1 MDSRDIEK
9 SNRHPSDA
17 KSTTAFARLAGRL
30 QDRADSEHEQ
40 ALIRIVIVGL
50 LILLLLGFS
59 ALHHPDQKMRI
70 SAWLAIGYFVVS
82 ASYLVA
88 IIIQPRISPTRRLCA
103 MTTDLA
109 AISAFM
115 HFGGEA
121 AAPLYSLYLWVTFG
135 NGFRYGVS
143 YLAMAVFIAASGF
156 LIVILTTEFWRASM
170 PLGLG
175 LLATLI
181 ILPSYSAS
189 LIRKLRDA
197 KQQADTANL
206 AKSRFLATM
215 SHELRTPLN
224 AIIGT
229 SELLTGTGLD
239 ADQKEMVRTIRSSG
253 GALLSMIDDILDLS
267 RIEAEKLAI
276 LDTSFDVHRSLADIF
291 AMFHAQ
297 AASRGLAFVF
307 FVDAQVQRQLRGDAA
322 RLQQILINLIS
333 NALKFTEHGKIVL
346 TVDCTTLPASSLAV
360 GLQFRITDT
369 GIGIPTAEQATIFD
383 RFTQAQQT
391 RERGYSGSGLG
402 LAISRGLVQV
412 MGGSISV
419 ESKVGGGS
427 TFTVNIPFVRP
438 LARPAEKFPEK
449 VVVLADPPLEDLVNH
464 ACSTLRAS
472 PEAPGVIR
480 ASTAGEARSMM
491 ACQHQRLALVIDMR
505 SEEGRHAASELFA
518 TGDLAATGVVLVV
531 DDDIPSDRL
540 SSVCAIIIRTG
551 LRAGVEMQSGQ
562 FAEAIL
568 CALQGASALTRAR
581 EDDFCADE
589 QGAPRATGLRVLVAE
604 DNPVNQ
610 KVTRR
615 LLERAGHSV
624 VVVDNGEDA
633 LDALEMQSFDAF
645 IVDINMTRL
654 GGLDTVKLYR
664 MGSLGQQ
671 HLPIIALTA
680 DATADTRRAA
690 EEAGVDAYLTKPVE
704 PRRLLDTLDYQWRQH
719 GCRPPSGAPEKAT
732 PVPPTEQP
740 FVQPIAEHPR
750 YRQEAIPAIDWA
762 ALETLAQYTDS
773 EFVIETLE
781 EYHGNAEK
789 LVDQIAEAISLN
801 DAERLRERLHAL
813 RGTSG
818 NVGATAMCGLCR
830 EYQAVTNERL
840 VEAGP
845 AILRRLRDNLER
857 FCQDLA
863 EGVELLRPRHQ
874 R

>member
-1 MDSRDIEK
+1 MDSRNVEMCG
-9 SNRHPSDA
+9 RHPSDA
-17 KSTTAFARLAGRL
+17 RPTGAIARLTGRL

-50 LILLLLGFS
+50 LILLLLVFS
-59 ALHHPDQKMRI
+59 ALQHPDQKTRI
-70 SAWLAIGYFVVS
+70 SAWLAIGYFAVS
-82 ASYLVA
+82 ASYLAA

-143 YLAMAVFIAASGF
+143 YLAVAVFIAASGF
-156 LIVILTTEFWRASM
+156 LIVILTTEFWQESV

-181 ILPSYSAS
+181 ILPIYSTS

-206 AKSRFLATM
+206 AKIRFLATM

-239 ADQKEMVRTIRSSG
+239 ADQKEMVHTIRSSG

-267 RIEAEKLAI
+267 KIEAEKLAI
-276 LDTSFDVHRSLADIF
+276 IDASFDVYGSSADIF
-291 AMFHAQ
+291 AMFRAQ
-297 AASRGLAFVF
+297 AARQGLAFLF
-307 FVDAQVQRQLRGDAA
+307 FVDAQVHRQLRGDAA

-333 NALKFTEHGKIVL
+333 NALKFTEHGRIVL
-346 TVDCTTLPASSLAV
+346 TVECTSIPASSLAV
-360 GLQFRITDT
+360 SLRFRITDT
-369 GIGIPTAEQATIFD
+369 GIGIPTAEHATIFD

-412 MGGSISV
+412 MGGTISV
-419 ESKVGGGS
+419 ESTVGGGS

-438 LARPAEKFPEK
+438 LARPAEELPEK
-449 VVVLADPPLEDLVNH
+449 VIVLAESPFEDLVNH
-464 ACSTLRAS
+464 ACSTLHAS
-472 PEAPGVIR
+472 LKVPSVVR
-480 ASTAGEARSMM
+480 VSTAEEVRSVI
-491 ACQHQRLALVIDMR
+491 ACRHQRLALLIDMR
-505 SEEGRHAASELFA
+505 LEEGRRAASELSA
-518 TGDLAATGVVLVV
+518 TGSLAATGVVLLV
-531 DDDIPSDRL
+531 DNDLPSDRL
-540 SSVCAIIIRTG
+540 SSVCAIIIRIG
-551 LRAGVEMQSGQ
+551 LRAGAEMQNGP
-562 FAEAIL
+562 FAEAIIG
-568 CALQGASALTRAR
+568 ALQGASALARAR
-581 EDDFCADE
+581 EDDLRADE
-589 QGAPRATGLRVLVAE
+589 QKAPRATGLRVLVAE

-615 LLERAGHSV
+615 LLERAGHIV

-633 LDALEMQSFDAF
+633 LDALEVQAFDAF
-645 IVDINMTRL
+645 IVDINMARL

-664 MGSLGQQ
+664 IGSLG
-671 HLPIIALTA
+671 HPYLPIIALTA

-690 EEAGVDAYLTKPVE
+690 EEAGIDAYLTKPVE
-704 PRRLLDTLDYQWRQH
+704 PRRLLDTLDFECRQH
-719 GCRPPSGAPEKAT
+719 GCRPPCDAPEQAA
-732 PVPPTEQP
+732 PAPP

-750 YRQEAIPAIDWA
+750 FRQEVIPAIDWV

-773 EFVIETLE
+773 DFVVETLE
-781 EYHGNAEK
+781 EYQGNAER

-818 NVGATAMCGLCR
+818 NVGATAMGGLCR
-830 EYQAVTNERL
+830 EYQAITNERL

-845 AILRRLRDNLER
+845 AILWRLRDNLER
-857 FCQDLA
+857 FRQDFS
-863 EGVELLRPRHQ
+863 EGVELLRPRQH

>member
-1 MDSRDIEK
+1 MDSRNVEMCG
-9 SNRHPSDA
+9 RHPSDA
-17 KSTTAFARLAGRL
+17 RPTGAIARLTGRL

-50 LILLLLGFS
+50 LILLLLVFS
-59 ALHHPDQKMRI
+59 ALQHPDQKTRI
-70 SAWLAIGYFVVS
+70 SAWLAIGYFAVS
-82 ASYLVA
+82 ASYLAA

-143 YLAMAVFIAASGF
+143 YLAVAVFIAASGF
-156 LIVILTTEFWRASM
+156 LIVILTTEFWQESV

-181 ILPSYSAS
+181 ILPIYSTS

-239 ADQKEMVRTIRSSG
+239 ADQKEMVHTIRSSG

-267 RIEAEKLAI
+267 KIEAEKLAI
-276 LDTSFDVHRSLADIF
+276 IDASFDVYGSLADIF
-291 AMFHAQ
+291 AMFRAQ
-297 AASRGLAFVF
+297 AARQGLAFLF
-307 FVDAQVQRQLRGDAA
+307 FVDAQVHRQLRGDAA

-333 NALKFTEHGKIVL
+333 NALKFTEHGRIVL
-346 TVDCTTLPASSLAV
+346 TVECTSLPASSLAV
-360 GLQFRITDT
+360 SLQFRISDT
-369 GIGIPTAEQATIFD
+369 GIGIPTSEQATIFD

-412 MGGSISV
+412 MGGTISV
-419 ESKVGGGS
+419 ESEVGGGS

-438 LARPAEKFPEK
+438 LARPAEELPEK
-449 VVVLADPPLEDLVNH
+449 VIVLAESPFDDLVTNT
-464 ACSTLRAS
+464 CSALHTS
-472 PEAPGVIR
+472 PEVLNVIR
-480 ASTAGEARSMM
+480 VSTAEEARSVM
-491 ACQHQRLALVIDMR
+491 ACRDQRLVLVIDMR
-505 SEEGRHAASELFA
+505 SEAGRRAASELSA
-518 TGDLAATGVVLVV
+518 AGDLAATGVVLLV
-531 DDDIPSDRL
+531 DDDLPSDGL

-551 LRAGVEMQSGQ
+551 LRAGAGMQNGQ

-581 EDDFCADE
+581 EEDFCADE
-589 QGAPRATGLRVLVAE
+589 QRAPRATALRVLVAE

-615 LLERAGHSV
+615 LLERAGHIV
-624 VVVDNGEDA
+624 MVVDNGEDA
-633 LDALEMQSFDAF
+633 LDALEVQAFDAF
-645 IVDINMTRL
+645 IVDINMARL

-664 MGSLGQQ
+664 IGSLGQP
-671 HLPIIALTA
+671 HLPIITLTA

-704 PRRLLDTLDYQWRQH
+704 PRRLLDTLDFECRQH
-719 GCRPPSGAPEKAT
+719 GRRPPCDAPDAPEQAA
-732 PVPPTEQP
+732 PVLPS
-740 FVQPIAEHPR
+740 VRPIAEHPR
-750 YRQEAIPAIDWA
+750 YRQEVIPAIDWA

-773 EFVIETLE
+773 KFVIETLE
-781 EYHGNAEK
+781 EYQGNAQM

-830 EYQAVTNERL
+830 EYQAITNERL

-845 AILRRLRDNLER
+845 AILWRLRDNLER
-857 FCQDLA
+857 FRQDFT
-863 EGVELLRPRHQ
+863 EGIDLLRPRRH

>member
-1 MDSRDIEK
+1 MDSRNIERC
-9 SNRHPSDA
+9 SRHPSDA
-17 KSTTAFARLAGRL
+17 RPTGAIARLVGRL

-40 ALIRIVIVGL
+40 ALIRLVIVGL
-50 LILLLLGFS
+50 LILILLGFS
-59 ALHHPDQKMRI
+59 ALQHPEQKMRI

-143 YLAMAVFIAASGF
+143 YLAVAVLIAASGF
-156 LIVILTTEFWRASM
+156 LIVILTTEFWRESV

-229 SELLTGTGLD
+229 SELLTGTELD
-239 ADQKEMVRTIRSSG
+239 ADQKEMVHTIRSSG

-267 RIEAEKLAI
+267 KIEAEKLAI
-276 LDTSFDVHRSLADIF
+276 IDASFDVHGSLADIF

-297 AASRGLAFVF
+297 AARQRLAFLF
-307 FVDAQVQRQLRGDAA
+307 FVDAQVHRQLRGDAA

-333 NALKFTEHGKIVL
+333 NALKFTEHGRIVL
-346 TVDCTTLPASSLAV
+346 TVECTSLPASSLAV
-360 GLQFRITDT
+360 SLQFRITDT

-412 MGGSISV
+412 MGGTIGV

-438 LARPAEKFPEK
+438 LARRAEELPEK
-449 VVVLADPPLEDLVNH
+449 VIVLAESPFEDLVNH
-464 ACSTLRAS
+464 ACSTHCAS
-472 PEAPGVIR
+472 LEAPGVIR
-480 ASTAGEARSMM
+480 VSTAGEARSVM
-491 ACQHQRLALVIDMR
+491 ACRHQRLVLVIDMR
-505 SEEGRHAASELFA
+505 SEEGRRAASELSA

-531 DDDIPSDRL
+531 DDDLPSDRL
-540 SSVCAIIIRTG
+540 SSVCAITIRTG
-551 LRAGVEMQSGQ
+551 LRAGAEMQNGP
-562 FAEAIL
+562 FAEAIIG
-568 CALQGASALTRAR
+568 ALQGASALTRAR
-581 EDDFCADE
+581 EEDLCADE
-589 QGAPRATGLRVLVAE
+589 QKAPRATGLRVLVAE

-615 LLERAGHSV
+615 LLERAGHIV

-633 LDALEMQSFDAF
+633 LDALEVQAFDAF
-645 IVDINMTRL
+645 IVDINMARL

-664 MGSLGQQ
+664 IGSLGQP

-680 DATADTRRAA
+680 DATADTRSAA
-690 EEAGVDAYLTKPVE
+690 EEAGIDAYLTKPVE
-704 PRRLLDTLDYQWRQH
+704 PRRLLDTLDFECRQH
-719 GCRPPSGAPEKAT
+719 GCRPPCDAPEQAA
-732 PVPPTEQP
+732 PAPPS
-740 FVQPIAEHPR
+740 VQPIAEHPR
-750 YRQEAIPAIDWA
+750 YRQEVIPAIDWV

-773 EFVIETLE
+773 DFVVETLE
-781 EYHGNAEK
+781 EYQGNAER

-830 EYQAVTNERL
+830 EYQAITNERL

-845 AILRRLRDNLER
+845 AILWRLRDNLER
-857 FCQDLA
+857 FRQDFS
-863 EGVELLRPRHQ
+863 EGVESLHPRQH